1 MNSTD
6 SMSSFFAQPRGTAGQ
21 QQSTDSIRS
30 TQMRIPQMSQG
41 MGMGSGAGTGT
52 VPRTTS
58 GASTVTTQRQT
69 DIPSM
74 PGMDSMRQPGTLPR
88 MTQQQTDASLMP
100 GMDSMRQQPGA
111 LPRTSQQQ
119 IEVPPMP
126 ETGTMRQP
134 GAIPRTPQQQ
144 IEVPP
149 MPEMGSMR
157 QPGAIPR
164 TPQQQM
170 EVPPMPEMGSMRQP
184 GAIPRTPQQQ
194 MDVPPMPEMGS
205 MRQPEVFPRTTQQQI
220 DFSTEPD
227 IGSMRQQGTPMLDT
241 TGERSIYRTPSMGAP
256 ELEYPELLQLSLQE
270 ALSKN
275 IGEYVVVEFLIG
287 TNMIEKK
294 QGILYNVGLSY
305 IIIYEEQS
313 KTFIICDLYSIKFV
327 TFYLPGQK
335 PPQQPT
341 GGQNMRGR

>member
-6 SMSSFFAQPRGTAGQ
+6 SMSSFFAQPRGTTGQ

-126 ETGTMRQP
+126 ETGT
-134 GAIPRTPQQQ
+134 
-144 IEVPP
+144 
-149 MPEMGSMR
+149 MR

>member
-6 SMSSFFAQPRGTAGQ
+6 SMSSFFAQPRGTTGQ

-144 IEVPP
+144 I
-149 MPEMGSMR
+149 
-157 QPGAIPR
+157 
-164 TPQQQM
+164 

>member
-6 SMSSFFAQPRGTAGQ
+6 SMSSFFAQPRGTTGQ

-144 IEVPP
+144 IE
-149 MPEMGSMR
+149 
-157 QPGAIPR
+157 
-164 TPQQQM
+164 
-170 EVPPMPEMGSMRQP
+170 
-184 GAIPRTPQQQ
+184 
-194 MDVPPMPEMGS
+194 VPPMPEMGS